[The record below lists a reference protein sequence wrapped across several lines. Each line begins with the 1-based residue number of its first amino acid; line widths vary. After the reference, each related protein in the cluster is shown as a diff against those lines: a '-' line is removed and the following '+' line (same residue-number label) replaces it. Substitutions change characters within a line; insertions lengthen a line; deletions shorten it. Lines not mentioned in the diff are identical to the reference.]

1 MRLNQFISA
10 SGFCSRRKV
19 DKLIKEGKVTVNG
32 EQISLGHVIREGD
45 RVEVDGQLIEAKKN
59 DIYIM
64 LNKPTGVTCTAA
76 RGIEGN
82 IIDFVNYP
90 ERIFPVG
97 RLDKQ
102 SEGLILLTNDGTIVN
117 ELLKEENEHEK
128 DYIVTVDKKITAEF
142 IEDIAS
148 GVDIYNPRK
157 KGIVQTKPCRVV
169 QLDDYCFKITLSQG
183 LNRQIRRM
191 CRRFQYTVTR
201 LQRVRIKNVSL
212 GTLALGEWRQL
223 SQEEI
228 TGLK

>member
-1 MRLNQFISA
+1 MRLNQLISA

-32 EQISLGHVIREGD
+32 EQISLGHVMREGD
-45 RVEVDGQLIEAKKN
+45 RVEVDGELIEAKQN

-64 LNKPTGVTCTAA
+64 LNKPPGVTCTAA

-102 SEGLILLTNDGTIVN
+102 SEGLILLTNDGNIVN
-117 ELLKEENEHEK
+117 ELLKEGNEHEK
-128 DYIVTVDKKITAEF
+128 DYIVTVDKKITVEF
-142 IEDIAS
+142 IEDMAS

-212 GTLALGEWRQL
+212 GTLALGKWRPL

-228 TGLK
+228 TDLK